1 MPHNEFVP
9 IAIIADFRNQLDFFR
24 KPKAFFIDCSVIFAD
39 GVKLSKL
46 PTFIVIVQLLFFD
59 FSSVIRADFEI
70 RHCLKSSLS

>member
-9 IAIIADFRNQLDFFR
+9 IAIITDFRNQLDFFP

-46 PTFIVIVQLLFFD
+46 PTFIVIVQFFVD
-59 FSSVIRADFEI
+59 FSVIRADFER
-70 RHCLKSSLS
+70 RHCLKSSLM